1 MEYFMRAIIDREP
14 KIDEETKIER
24 ELTVFQNRLCLAG
37 ERAKDINSKSMVVAA
52 EIADVFREEISKAAN
67 NGGDVDFGN
76 FIRSAT
82 KIIERNAKPI
92 ISKIS

>member
-1 MEYFMRAIIDREP
+1 MGTIIDREVGTDE
-14 KIDEETKIER
+14 KIKTER
-24 ELTVFQNRLCLAG
+24 ELAIFQNRLCLAG

-52 EIADVFREEISKAAN
+52 EIANVLREEISKAAN

-76 FIRSAT
+76 FICSASNIV
-82 KIIERNAKPI
+82 KRNSKPI